1 MYLDN
6 ERRPTL
12 TPQLAVR
19 VAIIGGVAL
28 VAFAII
34 FFRLW
39 FLQVLSGDKYLAEAN
54 DNRVR
59 EIKVQA
65 PRGEIVDREGRV
77 LVRNRV
83 GYAVKVTPASL
94 PDDLAERREMYK
106 RLGKV
111 LGMRPRR
118 IERRVEKQLQ
128 ALPFATATVKTD
140 VKEALFAYLLE
151 RQEEFPGVTIE
162 RVFLRVY
169 PHKEIGAHL
178 FGTVGEVT
186 QEQLGSERYRGVEMG
201 DRVGQSGIEGEYD
214 RFLRG
219 KNGAT
224 RVQVDALGHL
234 SRELRTRPPQQ
245 GRQLR
250 LSVDLDVQKVG
261 QEALASGTGAGA
273 FAVMDVRNG
282 EVVALGSQPSFD
294 PNIFAKSIKE
304 SDLRRLGSE
313 EFGKPLFNRAIQGG
327 YPTGSTFKL
336 ITATAALESGLITPD
351 TVLFDGGSL
360 TIGDIVFKN
369 AGGAAHGA
377 LALRTALTVSS
388 DVFFYQLGRDMDG
401 RGDGLALQRW
411 ARRLGLGRLTGVDLP
426 AEGAG
431 RVPTPHWRNRLFK
444 KHLTDRPWSVGDNVN
459 LSVGQGDVAV
469 TPLQLA
475 VAYATI
481 ANGGR
486 VLRPRLGMRIED
498 AAGRAL
504 QQLEAPTARRL
515 KIDPYYREAIMEG
528 LHGAASAPGGT
539 STEVFAGFPIPIAG
553 KTGTAEKGLGR
564 ADQSW
569 YAALAPYPNPR
580 YVVVVTDEAGGFGA
594 DTAAPMA
601 RRILAELFDVGEKRI
616 VAGGGPS
623 D

>member
-1 MYLDN
+1 VDPDFKKIR
-6 ERRPTL
+6 EE
-12 TPQLAVR
+12 
-19 VAIIGGVAL
+19 
-28 VAFAII
+28 AFAS
-34 FFRLW
+34 R
-39 FLQVLSGDKYLAEAN
+39 
-54 DNRVR
+54 
-59 EIKVQA
+59 
-65 PRGEIVDREGRV
+65 
-77 LVRNRV
+77 
-83 GYAVKVTPASL
+83 
-94 PDDLAERREMYK
+94 
-106 RLGKV
+106 
-111 LGMRPRR
+111 
-118 IERRVEKQLQ
+118 
-128 ALPFATATVKTD
+128 TA
-140 VKEALFAYLLE
+140 A
-151 RQEEFPGVTIE
+151 
-162 RVFLRVY
+162 
-169 PHKEIGAHL
+169 
-178 FGTVGEVT
+178 GT
-186 QEQLGSERYRGVEMG
+186 
-201 DRVGQSGIEGEYD
+201 
-214 RFLRG
+214 
-219 KNGAT
+219 
-224 RVQVDALGHL
+224 
-234 SRELRTRPPQQ
+234 
-245 GRQLR
+245 
-250 LSVDLDVQKVG
+250 
-261 QEALASGTGAGA
+261 

-294 PNIFAKSIKE
+294 PNVFAKSVKE

-313 EFGKPLFNRAIQGG
+313 ENGKPLFNRAIQGG

-336 ITATAALESGLITPD
+336 ITATAGLESGLITPD
-351 TVLFDGGSL
+351 TVLYDGGSL
-360 TIGDIVFKN
+360 TIGNIVFKN

-426 AEGAG
+426 AESPG

-504 QQLEAPTARRL
+504 QQLDAPTARRL
-515 KIDPYYREAIMEG
+515 KIDPYFREAIMEG
-528 LHGAASAPGGT
+528 LRGAASAGGGT

-553 KTGTAEKGLGR
+553 KTGTAEKGPGR

-594 DTAAPMA
+594 ETAAPMA